1 MIEIAA
7 KLPAPPI
14 GWNELHATVE
24 WPVRAALGESILPF
38 WWRTIDR
45 EQGGVFNCWNNDG
58 TQLIRRDKFTWS
70 QGRFS
75 WLWSRLADLPARAG
89 LPGTEAE
96 YRAQAARTVEFIE
109 AHAFLPDGRC
119 AFLLSEGGELMEAVP
134 GAGPAP
140 SIYADCFVAMGLAE
154 FARVTRD
161 HRRLR
166 AAWRLMDF
174 IEARVDS
181 GNFLTH
187 PDPIPP
193 GYRSHAI
200 HMIQLNVALVVHAAA
215 LALGDPETKAARER
229 TTALAATI
237 FDTFLRPGGRLVE
250 LWPESETDHD
260 TVLARHLNP
269 GHALECLWMLLSV
282 AVREGRADWISRAS
296 EAVLVAFQH
305 GWDEEHGGLLH
316 YVDQTGGLPRGR
328 RGESTYEKSV
338 EGSWSTKLWWVHSEA
353 IYTSLLLYRLTG
365 NGEARR
371 WCERVFEYTMRV
383 FPQRDPAVGEW
394 IQIRDRAGLPLDR
407 VVALPVKDPYHI
419 ARNFIQ
425 VLELFSSCQ
434 PTP

>member
-14 GWNELHATVE
+14 GWNELHAKVE
-24 WPVRAALGESILPF
+24 WPVRAALSECILPF

-45 EQGGVFNCWNNDG
+45 EQGGIFNCWNNAG

-70 QGRFS
+70 QGRFA
-75 WLWSRLADLPARAG
+75 WLWSRLADFPVREG

-96 YRAQAARTVEFIE
+96 YLAQAAKTVEFIE
-109 AHAFLPDGRC
+109 KHAFLPDGRC
-119 AFLLSEGGELMEAVP
+119 AFLVSEGGEVMEAVP
-134 GAGPAP
+134 GAGAAP

-161 HRRLR
+161 HHRLR
-166 AAWRLMDF
+166 AARHVMDS
-174 IEARVDS
+174 IETRVNS
-181 GNFLTH
+181 GNFPTH

-215 LALGDPETKAARER
+215 RALGDPAAGVARER
-229 TTALAATI
+229 STALAATI

-250 LWPESETDHD
+250 LWPDSESDHD

-296 EAVLVAFQH
+296 EAVLAAFQH

-316 YVDQTGGLPRGR
+316 YVDQTGGPPRGR
-328 RGESTYEKSV
+328 IGESTYEKSV
-338 EGSWSTKLWWVHSEA
+338 EGSWGTKLWWVHSEA

-394 IQIRDRAGLPLDR
+394 IQIRDRSGLPLDR